1 MKILQVVE
9 ACNAGVGRHIRDL
22 CTGLIS
28 QGHRVIVAYSPHR
41 TDEAFRQFVLNRRS
55 EIRFVPLN
63 VRREV
68 SIASDLRGI
77 IQVRRLI
84 NREGPIDVVHG
95 HSSKGG
101 AIARIASRWSNLPA
115 VYTPHSMLA
124 ISPKIPKKQAIFYT
138 WVERILGY
146 WATSQ
151 IIAVSEEERDF
162 ILTLN
167 VAPEERVTV
176 IKNGISNA
184 DFDYLPEN
192 IIEQDIYV
200 KPLTF
205 GAVLRF
211 SAEKA
216 PGCLVEAFAQLDQD
230 MPELSMCLL
239 IAGDGRLFAET
250 KRQVEVSGLGSKI
263 RLLGWK
269 ADIKELLR
277 ELDIF
282 VVPSLYES
290 GLSYSTMEAMAAGLP
305 IVSTKVFGT
314 KRTIG
319 EVPGNVLVSVG
330 DASALAAGIKR
341 MIQMTNHRSL
351 RRTLQEIGRA
361 NRDYARTQ
369 LRLSDV
375 TSRSLDVY
383 RTVGNYSINHNG

>member
-41 TDEAFRQFVLNRRS
+41 TDEAFRQFVLNRQS

-115 VYTPHSMLA
+115 VYTPHSMLV

-162 ILTLN
+162 ILELN

-176 IKNGISNA
+176 IRNGISNA

-192 IIEQDIYV
+192 IVEEDV
-200 KPLTF
+200 HLKPLTF
-205 GAVLRF
+205 GAALRF
-211 SAEKA
+211 TTQKA
-216 PGCLVEAFAQLDQD
+216 PGCLIEAFAQLDQD
-230 MPELSMCLL
+230 VPELPMCLL
-239 IAGDGRLFAET
+239 IAGDGELFAET
-250 KRQVEVSGLGSKI
+250 KRQVEVSGLGDKV

-269 ADIKELLR
+269 TDIKELLR
-277 ELDIF
+277 EVDIF
-282 VVPSLYES
+282 VVSSLYES

-341 MIQMTNHRSL
+341 MIQMTSHRSL

-369 LRLSDV
+369 LTLSDV
-375 TSRSLDVY
+375 TSHSLDVY
-383 RTVGNYSINHNG
+383 RTVGNSSTNQND